1 MFEDRRRVVLIIL
14 AVAIAVA
21 LIIVLWLVFR
31 PQKTPVNQQPGSTP
45 QVETS
50 GNAAAFGLPAT
61 PPERLEQENQYPI
74 GLKQLAMSFA
84 ERYGSY
90 STDEPQK
97 NIKDLESLMTPTMY
111 KASLAQSPVI
121 GAAGFSGYSVKAL
134 SADLQ
139 SVKTDSATVVVK
151 TQVSQTSGDGITP
164 NVYYRN
170 LQLNFIKSGTEWLV
184 NQAKWQ

>member
-1 MFEDRRRVVLIIL
+1 MFEDRRRLVLIIL
-14 AVAIAVA
+14 VIAIAIA
-21 LIIVLWLVFR
+21 LAIVLWLVFG
-31 PQKTPVNQQPGSTP
+31 PKKTPENQQPGSTP

-50 GNAAAFGLPAT
+50 GNAATFGLPAA

-97 NIKDLESLMTPTMY
+97 NIKDLESLMTPAMY
-111 KASLAQSPVI
+111 KTALAQSPVI
-121 GAAGFSGYSVKAL
+121 GASGFSGYSVKAL

-139 SVKTDSATVVVK
+139 NIKADSAAVLVK

-170 LQLNFIKSGTEWLV
+170 LQLNFIKFGTEWLV
-184 NQAKWQ
+184 NQARWQ

>member
-1 MFEDRRRVVLIIL
+1 MLEDRRRLVLIIL
-14 AVAIAVA
+14 AIAIVLSLAVA
-21 LIIVLWLVFR
+21 LWLIFG
-31 PQKTPVNQQPGSTP
+31 PQKKPQNQQTGSTP
-45 QVETS
+45 QVETGGS
-50 GNAAAFGLPAT
+50 AATFGLPAA
-61 PPERLEQENQYPI
+61 PPERLEQENDYPI

-97 NIKDLESLMTPTMY
+97 NIKDLESLMTVTMY
-111 KASLAQSPVI
+111 KTSLAQTPVI

-139 SVKTDSATVVVK
+139 SVKTDSAAVLVK
-151 TQVSQTSGDGITP
+151 TQVTQTSGDGITP

-170 LQLNFIKSGTEWLV
+170 LQLTFIKSGTEWLV